1 MENNYTQEQI
11 NEILLTK
18 KLSDFYLATIENR
31 PVMLTDEEFE
41 KIMNSDS
48 QYIADS
54 KENIDEVFEM
64 LKDDKRG
71 LNFAKKM
78 LKAIISIAQIRHM
91 ACLTLIDGI
100 PYDVFNC
107 EFINPK
113 RVKVIDYINIL
124 EYLDEASVAIKLF
137 TPKEEPSLKY
147 PIVNLDFADLSPIML
162 YESNHIN
169 QKLSKDL
176 TKEFLVKA
184 KESNL
189 TLKKKK

>member
-41 KIMNSDS
+41 KIMNSDP

-71 LNFAKKM
+71 LNFAKK
-78 LKAIISIAQIRHM
+78 
-91 ACLTLIDGI
+91 C
-100 PYDVFNC
+100 
-107 EFINPK
+107 
-113 RVKVIDYINIL
+113 
-124 EYLDEASVAIKLF
+124 
-137 TPKEEPSLKY
+137 
-147 PIVNLDFADLSPIML
+147 
-162 YESNHIN
+162 
-169 QKLSKDL
+169 
-176 TKEFLVKA
+176 
-184 KESNL
+184 
-189 TLKKKK
+189 

>member
-1 MENNYTQEQI
+1 
-11 NEILLTK
+11 
-18 KLSDFYLATIENR
+18 
-31 PVMLTDEEFE
+31 
-41 KIMNSDS
+41 
-48 QYIADS
+48 
-54 KENIDEVFEM
+54 
-64 LKDDKRG
+64 
-71 LNFAKKM
+71 M

-91 ACLTLIDGI
+91 ACLTLIDGV
-100 PYDVFNC
+100 PYDIFNR

-113 RVKVIDYINIL
+113 RIKIIDYINIL
-124 EYLDEASVAIKLF
+124 EYLDEASVVIKLF
-137 TPKEEPSLKY
+137 TPEEEPSLKY

-169 QKLSKDL
+169 QKSSKDL